1 MIVDELLKLQQ
12 TKTSIKQALIDKG
25 QNPTDEFASYADDI
39 SNITTGGGGDPFLDI
54 GYTKTPGYLQTG
66 INYAKEI
73 YDSWEVGTPSSL
85 KSRSFDKDLN
95 LTLFPAVDTANYSH
109 ISLMECSNLQYVPF
123 IKTSELRNLGHM
135 FKGCSSLLEI
145 EGVSD
150 WDTGNVTAAANTFEG
165 CVKIKNFD
173 LSKWNLDKCTSI
185 SNMFED
191 CTSLESVKLPEKA
204 LLGTF
209 GLQHTF
215 AGCSSL
221 KVVNIPETSAKIS
234 ISGMFEDCSSL
245 ESVDLTPLI
254 NAKLTELS
262 YAFSGNKSLKQIYL
276 PNIDL
281 SQATVMNHMFNG
293 CSSLSVLDFSEF
305 NTEKVTNMSSIFGY
319 CTSLQKVVNLDV
331 SSLFGSVT
339 LVNYP
344 ANNVFRFLK
353 LKNLGK
359 HSGLTTCN
367 FTYMPYWGDESN
379 TVEYP
384 LTEGARQSLIDSL
397 ITDSFDRTSQEYSA
411 CRVILSSKTKAVL
424 TEDEIAQ
431 ITAKGYTIA

>member
-1 MIVDELLKLQQ
+1 MIVDELNKLIE
-12 TKTSIKQALIDKG
+12 TKASIKQALIDKG
-25 QNPTDEFASYADDI
+25 QNPTDEFASYADNI
-39 SNITTGGGGDPFLDI
+39 SNIVVGNNIFEAI

-73 YDSWEVGTPSSL
+73 FDSWEVGTPSSL
-85 KSRSFDKDLN
+85 KSRSFDRDLN
-95 LTLFPAVDTANYSH
+95 LILFPAVDTANYSH

-123 IKTSELRNLGHM
+123 INTSELRNLGHM

-165 CVKIKNFD
+165 CSKIKNFD
-173 LSKWNLDKCTSI
+173 LSKWNLDKCNSI
-185 SNMFED
+185 ASMFED

-204 LLGTF
+204 LLGTY
-209 GLQHTF
+209 GLQYTF
-215 AGCSSL
+215 AECSSL

-234 ISGMFEDCSSL
+234 LSGMFRGCTSL
-245 ESVDLTPLI
+245 ENVDLTPLI
-254 NAKLTELS
+254 NAKITDLS
-262 YAFSGNKSLKQIYL
+262 YVFSGAESLKQIYL

-281 SQATVMNHMFNG
+281 SQATTMTYMFSK
-293 CSSLSVLDFSEF
+293 CASLSELDFSEF
-305 NTEKVTNMSSIFGY
+305 NTEKVNNMSSIFGY

-339 LVNYP
+339 LVPYP
-344 ANNVFRFLK
+344 TNNVLRFLK

-359 HSGLTTCN
+359 NQQLTTCD
-367 FTYMPYWGDESN
+367 FTYITYWGDESN

-397 ITDSFDRTSQEYSA
+397 ITDSFDRAAAGYSA
-411 CRVILSSKTKAVL
+411 CRITLSSKTKPLL

>member
-1 MIVDELLKLQQ
+1 MIVDELNKLIQ
-12 TKTSIKQALIDKG
+12 TKASIKQALIDKG

-39 SNITTGGGGDPFLDI
+39 SNITTGENIFEAI

-73 YDSWEVGTPSSL
+73 FDSWEVGTPSSL
-85 KSRSFDKDLN
+85 KSRSFNKDLN
-95 LTLFPAVDTANYSH
+95 LILFPAVDTANYSL
-109 ISLMECSNLQYVPF
+109 ITFTDCSNLQYVPF
-123 IKTSELRNLGHM
+123 INTSELRDLGHM
-135 FKGCSSLLEI
+135 FKGGSSLLEI
-145 EGVSD
+145 EGISD
-150 WDTGNVTAAANTFEG
+150 WNTENVVSAVNTFEG
-165 CVKIKNFD
+165 CSKIKNLD

-185 SNMFED
+185 ANMFED

-209 GLQHTF
+209 GLQYTF

-234 ISGMFEDCSSL
+234 LSNMFKDCTSL

-254 NAKLTELS
+254 NAKPTELS
-262 YAFSGNKSLKQIYL
+262 YVFSGANSLKQIYL

-281 SQATVMNHMFNG
+281 SQATTMTYMFSN
-293 CSSLSVLDFSEF
+293 CNSLSVIDFSEF
-305 NTEKVTNMSSIFGY
+305 NTEKVTNMSYIFGY
-319 CTSLQKVVNLDV
+319 CTNLQKVVNLDV

-344 ANNVFRFLK
+344 TNNVFRFLK

-359 HSGLTTCN
+359 HSGLTSCN

-397 ITDSFDRTSQEYSA
+397 ITDSFDRTSVGFNN
-411 CRVILSSKTKAVL
+411 CIITLSSTTKALL
-424 TEDEIAQ
+424 TSDEIAQ

>member
-1 MIVDELLKLQQ
+1 MIVDELIKLQQ
-12 TKTSIKQALIDKG
+12 TKASIKQALIDKG

-39 SNITTGGGGDPFLDI
+39 SNIVVGNNIFEAI
-54 GYTKTPGYLQTG
+54 GYTKTPGYLQAG

-73 YDSWEVGTPSSL
+73 SDSWEVGTPSSL
-85 KSRSFDKDLN
+85 RSRSFDRDLN
-95 LTLFPAVDTANYSH
+95 LILFPAVDTANYSH

-123 IKTSELRNLGHM
+123 INTSELRNLGHM

-145 EGVSD
+145 EGISD
-150 WDTGNVTAAANTFEG
+150 WNTEEVVAAGNAFEG
-165 CVKIKNFD
+165 CIKFKNLD

-185 SNMFED
+185 SSMFED

-204 LLGTF
+204 LLGIY
-209 GLQHTF
+209 GLQYTF

-234 ISGMFEDCSSL
+234 ISNMFSGCSSL

-254 NAKLTELS
+254 NASLTELS
-262 YAFSGNKSLKQIYL
+262 YTFSGAESLKQIYL

-281 SQATVMNHMFNG
+281 SQATTMTYMFSK
-293 CSSLSVLDFSEF
+293 CASLSVIDFSEF

-331 SSLFGSVT
+331 SSLYGSVT

-344 ANNVFRFLK
+344 TNNVLRFLK

-359 HSGLTTCN
+359 NQQLTSCN

-384 LTEGARQSLIDSL
+384 LTEGARQSVIDSL
-397 ITDSFDRTSQEYSA
+397 ITNSFDRATAGFSN
-411 CRVILSSKTKAVL
+411 CTIFLSSTTKALL

>member
-1 MIVDELLKLQQ
+1 MIVDELIKLQQ
-12 TKTSIKQALIDKG
+12 TKASIKQALIDKG

-39 SNITTGGGGDPFLDI
+39 SSIVVGNNIFEAI
-54 GYTKTPGYLQTG
+54 GYTKTPGYLQAG

-73 YDSWEVGTPSSL
+73 FDSWEVGTPSWL
-85 KSRSFDKDLN
+85 KSRSFNKDLN
-95 LTLFPAVDTANYSH
+95 LSLFPAVDTANYSL
-109 ISLMECSNLQYVPF
+109 ITFTDCSNLQYVPL
-123 IKTSELRNLGHM
+123 INTSELRNLGHM

-145 EGVSD
+145 EGISD
-150 WDTGNVTAAANTFEG
+150 WDTGNVTSADNTFEG
-165 CVKIKNFD
+165 CTKFTNFD

-191 CTSLESVKLPEKA
+191 CTSLESIKLPEKA
-204 LLGTF
+204 LLGTY
-209 GLQHTF
+209 GLQYTF

-234 ISGMFEDCSSL
+234 ISNMFRDCSSL

-262 YAFSGNKSLKQIYL
+262 YVFSGNKSLKQLYL

-281 SQATVMNHMFNG
+281 SKATVMNHMFNG

-305 NTEKVTNMSSIFGY
+305 NTEKVTNMSSIFAN
-319 CTSLQKVVNLDV
+319 CTNLQKVVNLDV

-344 ANNVFRFLK
+344 AINVFRFLK

-397 ITDSFDRTSQEYSA
+397 ITDSFDRTSVGFNN
-411 CRVILSSKTKAVL
+411 CILSLSSNTKALL

>member
-25 QNPTDEFASYADDI
+25 QNPTDEFASYADNI
-39 SNITTGGGGDPFLDI
+39 SNIVAGDNIFEAI
-54 GYTKTPGYLQTG
+54 GYTKTPGYLQAG

-73 YDSWEVGTPSSL
+73 LDSWEVGTPSSL

-95 LTLFPAVDTANYSH
+95 LTLFPAVDTANYDS
-109 ISLMECSNLQYVPF
+109 ISFTDCSNLQYVPF
-123 IKTSELRNLGHM
+123 INTSKMQNTTFM

-145 EGVSD
+145 EGISD
-150 WDTGNVTAAANTFEG
+150 WDTEEVVSAANTFEG
-165 CVKIKNFD
+165 CSKIKNLD

-191 CTSLESVKLPEKA
+191 CTSLESIKLPEKA
-204 LLGTF
+204 LLGRF
-209 GLQHTF
+209 GLQYTF

-234 ISGMFEDCSSL
+234 LSNMFSGCSSL
-245 ESVDLTPLI
+245 ESVDLTPLR
-254 NAKLTELS
+254 NAKITELG
-262 YAFSGNKSLKQIYL
+262 YVFSGAESLKQIYL

-281 SQATVMNHMFNG
+281 SQATTMTYMFSK
-293 CSSLSVLDFSEF
+293 CASLSVIDFSEF

-331 SSLFGSVT
+331 SSLYGSVT

-344 ANNVFRFLK
+344 TNNVLRFLK

-359 HSGLTTCN
+359 HSGLTSCN

-384 LTEGARQSLIDSL
+384 LTEGARQSVIDSL
-397 ITDSFDRTSQEYSA
+397 ITDSFDRVTAGFYN
-411 CRVILSSKTKAVL
+411 CTVLLSSTTKSLL

>member
-1 MIVDELLKLQQ
+1 MIVDELIKLQQ
-12 TKTSIKQALIDKG
+12 TKASIKQALIDKG

-39 SNITTGGGGDPFLDI
+39 SSIVVGDNIFEVI

-123 IKTSELRNLGHM
+123 IKTSELRNLGRM

-145 EGVSD
+145 EGISD
-150 WDTGNVTAAANTFEG
+150 WDTGNVTTAANAFEG
-165 CVKIKNFD
+165 CISIRNLD

-185 SNMFED
+185 SSMFD
-191 CTSLESVKLPEKA
+191 GCTSLESVKLPEKA
-204 LLGTF
+204 PLGISGLSYTF
-209 GLQHTF
+209 Q
-215 AGCSSL
+215 GCSSL
-221 KVVNIPETSAKIS
+221 KVVNIPE
-234 ISGMFEDCSSL
+234 ISGKIKLAGLFKDCSSL

-254 NAKLTELS
+254 NAKPTDIS
-262 YAFSGNKSLKQIYL
+262 YVFYGNKSLKQLYL

-281 SQATVMNHMFNG
+281 SQATDMTYMFYNCVG
-293 CSSLSVLDFSEF
+293 LSVLDFSEF
-305 NTEKVTNMSSIFGY
+305 NTEKVTNMSSIFSN
-319 CTSLQKVVNLDV
+319 CTNLQKVVNLDV
-331 SSLFGSVT
+331 SSLFGSVS
-339 LVNYP
+339 LVGYP
-344 ANNVFRFLK
+344 SISKLRFLK

-359 HSGLTTCN
+359 HSGLTTYN
-367 FTYMPYWGDESN
+367 FTYITYWGDESN

-384 LTEGARQSLIDSL
+384 LTEGARQSVIDSL
-397 ITDSFDRTSQEYSA
+397 ITDSFDRAAVGFNKCIIT
-411 CRVILSSKTKAVL
+411 LSSKTKPLL